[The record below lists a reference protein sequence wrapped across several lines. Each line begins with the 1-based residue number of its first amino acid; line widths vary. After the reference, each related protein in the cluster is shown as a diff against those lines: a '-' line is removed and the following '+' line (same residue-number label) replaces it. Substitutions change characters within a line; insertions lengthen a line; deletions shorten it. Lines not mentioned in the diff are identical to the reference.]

1 MDLCIIKY
9 RPAVG
14 RGEQNIITDGGIL
27 AVRSAQLGAASG
39 KEQYLNAGAAVRQFV
54 LQKMQTIVLGREGY
68 TVMKIGLVAVGHPD
82 YNAAGDI
89 DLLQG
94 EVQKALL
101 DRGVLFYDAGIAYS
115 IAGAREAGK
124 ALAGANVDG
133 VVMLLASWMECS
145 VTMAL
150 YREIE
155 HLPLCMWGFPMW
167 TEQGQE
173 KSTGSY
179 VSYTMFKGV
188 LDRLGRSYKGVLGAP
203 EEAAD
208 EVVRF
213 SKVANAYQRLKRC
226 SVGLVGYTAMSI
238 YTGTFD
244 HVLMRAIVGPEIQHI
259 DSYSLIR
266 RAEKQSLEARQAVAA
281 RLRTMACVR
290 ADVTEE
296 SLLKA
301 AGLYLA
307 LMELRQELSLDAVN
321 VKCQYEFSKE
331 YAMTMCVP
339 LSLAADDGL
348 LCSCEGDILCTVS
361 MLILGY
367 LTGQT
372 IAYGDAINH
381 TGNTLK
387 LSPCGF
393 MPFALGHGKKEITN
407 FMPNCGFSGI
417 QASFVMK
424 PGRVTVIR
432 LVEDIGGYHIV
443 YFTGEGLETQKR
455 QGWMPALDVLL
466 DGRMEDLLDH
476 YSGQHYAICYG
487 DVTREIEMLAKLL
500 KVPTVRI

>member
-1 MDLCIIKY
+1 MK
-9 RPAVG
+9 
-14 RGEQNIITDGGIL
+14 
-27 AVRSAQLGAASG
+27 
-39 KEQYLNAGAAVRQFV
+39 
-54 LQKMQTIVLGREGY
+54 
-68 TVMKIGLVAVGHPD
+68 KIGLVAVGHPD

-89 DLLQG
+89 DVLRR
-94 EVQKALL
+94 EVQRVLFA
-101 DRGVLFYDAGIAYS
+101 RGVVYHDVGIAYS
-115 IAGAREAGK
+115 IAEAREAGK
-124 ALAGANVDG
+124 ALVSADVDG
-133 VVMLLASWMECS
+133 VVMLLVSWMECS
-145 VTMAL
+145 VAMAL

-155 HLPLCMWGFPMW
+155 HLPLCMWGVPMRI
-167 TEQGQE
+167 EQGLE

-188 LDRLGRSYKGVLGAP
+188 LDRLGRCYEGVLGAP
-203 EEAAD
+203 EETAD
-208 EVVRF
+208 QVVAF
-213 SKVANAYQRLKRC
+213 STVASAYQRLKRC
-226 SVGLVGYTAMSI
+226 SVGLVGYTSMSI

-244 HVLMRAIVGPEIQHI
+244 HVLMRAIIGPEIQHI

-266 RAEKQSLEARQAVAA
+266 RAEKQALAAKRAVVA
-281 RLRTMACVR
+281 RLRTKASVR
-290 ADVTEE
+290 EDVTEE

-301 AGLYLA
+301 SGLYLA

-348 LCSCEGDILCTVS
+348 LSSCEGDILCTVS

-381 TGNTLK
+381 AGNTLK

-432 LVEDIGGYHIV
+432 LVEDVGGYHIV
-443 YFTGEGLETQKR
+443 YFTGEGLETRKR
-455 QGWMPALDVLL
+455 QDWMPALDVRL
-466 DGRMEDLLDH
+466 DGRMEDLLKH

-487 DVTREIEMLAKLL
+487 DVTHEIEMLAKLL
-500 KVPTVRI
+500 KVPAVRI